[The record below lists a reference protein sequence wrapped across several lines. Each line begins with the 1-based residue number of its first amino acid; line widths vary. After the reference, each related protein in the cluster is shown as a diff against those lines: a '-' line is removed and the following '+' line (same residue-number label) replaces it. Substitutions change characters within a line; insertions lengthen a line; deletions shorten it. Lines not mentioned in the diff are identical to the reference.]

1 MTRRRR
7 LVWVAGALLLIGTAA
22 AAVHVGR
29 SAFELQQALE
39 SATADAA
46 RATKAVGAGDVDG
59 AERAASDLVAEI
71 APAIPDDP
79 VWHVAEA
86 IPGLGPN
93 LSAARRAATAIVR
106 VGDDVAPTMFDTMR
120 ELSDADA
127 ATAVRQLREKA
138 PALRRAAATQDDIA
152 RDLVDIDRSAL
163 IPRLADGIERVTDA
177 VDDVRVVTDGA
188 AQAAELVPAML
199 GVDGDRRILVALQN
213 TAELRTGGGITG
225 TFLEL
230 RAHDGALSL
239 EAQRDSSHF
248 APSTEP
254 LTAVPAAEV
263 RALGDGIGRYVQNT
277 SMTADFGVTAQLAS
291 AWWQRSG
298 GSAPDVVLSM
308 DPVVLQALLGAVGP
322 VDTPS
327 GELDQSNAIH
337 RLLVEPYRTLDQDAQ
352 GRYFADAAAAVFTAV
367 TERAR
372 PIALVTALAGVV
384 DEGRVSIWSRD
395 PGQQNILAGTVFAGP
410 LARQEAAGPD
420 AFAVY
425 FNDATGGKVTP
436 YLTVGLAS
444 RSGVCRADGLREV
457 EVEVD
462 LGNTLTEK
470 DGDSLPLSV
479 TGGGYYGVKAGDI
492 APTVTVVTPP
502 GWYAGGVS
510 LDGSA
515 VASVD
520 AEDAGRLSVTRR
532 IDLAPGT
539 SQVLTFRFVAGPTVS
554 ADAATPQLLHTP
566 LLAPVDVRSG
576 RIGCPAA

>member
-22 AAVHVGR
+22 AAGHVGR
-29 SAFELQQALE
+29 SALDLQQALE
-39 SATADAA
+39 TATADAA
-46 RATKAVGAGDVDG
+46 LATEAVGAGDLEG

-71 APAIPDDP
+71 APAVPDDP
-79 VWHVAEA
+79 LWHAAEA
-86 IPGLGPN
+86 IPGLGAN
-93 LSAARRAATAIVR
+93 LSAARRTAAAIVR
-106 VGDDVAPTMFDTMR
+106 VGDDVAPTMFSTMR
-120 ELSDADA
+120 ALSDADA
-127 ATAVRQLREKA
+127 PAAVRTLREAA
-138 PALRRAAATQDDIA
+138 PALRRAASTQDDIA
-152 RDLVDIDRSAL
+152 RDLADIDRTAL
-163 IPRLADGIERVTDA
+163 IASLADGVG
-177 VDDVRVVTDGA
+177 RVVDAADDLRTATDGA

-199 GVDGDRRILVALQN
+199 GADGDRRILVTLQN

-230 RAHDGALSL
+230 RARDGVLSL
-239 EAQRDSSHF
+239 EAQRDSSDF
-248 APSTEP
+248 APAEEP
-254 LTAVPAAEV
+254 LAAVSAAEV

-277 SMTADFGVTAQLAS
+277 SMTADFRVTAQLAS
-291 AWWQRSG
+291 AWWERSG
-298 GSAPDVVLSM
+298 GPQPDVVVSM
-308 DPVVLQALLGAVGP
+308 DPVVLTALLGAVGP

-337 RLLVEPYRTLDQDAQ
+337 RLLVEPYRTLDQDGQ

-372 PIALVTALAGVV
+372 PVALVSALAGVV

-395 PGQQNILAGTVFAGP
+395 PEQQEILAGTVFAGP
-410 LARQEAAGPD
+410 LARQEAAGPE

-436 YLTVGLAS
+436 YLTVGLET

-457 EVEVD
+457 DVEVD
-462 LGNTLTEK
+462 LGNRLTKE
-470 DGDSLPLSV
+470 DAETLPLSV
-479 TGGGYYGVKAGDI
+479 TGGGHYGVKAGNI
-492 APTVTVVTPP
+492 APTVTVVTPR
-502 GWYAGGVS
+502 GWYAGGVT

-520 AEDAGRLSVTRR
+520 AEDDHRLSVTYRV
-532 IDLAPGT
+532 DLAPGA
-539 SQVLTFRFVAGPTVS
+539 SQVLTFRFVAGPMVS
-554 ADAATPQLLHTP
+554 TDAVGPQLLHTP
-566 LLAPVDVRSG
+566 LLAPVEVGSG